1 MAQKRKEPCVPYDL
15 RHACAI
21 RARETTAWNYADVAA
36 VMGHSPEVHRRTYL
50 REISGEQ
57 TKAAVVRRLLGEEQ
71 AA

>member
-1 MAQKRKEPCVPYDL
+1 MAQKRKEPCAPYDL

-50 REISGEQ
+50 SEISGEQ
-57 TKAAVVRRLLGEEQ
+57 TKASEARWMLLG
-71 AA
+71 